1 MEWQNAVMY
10 FVGLALIC
18 LAIKK
23 KYEPALLQKLHKGQ
37 PFFYTGYS
45 PQKQPLQKLSP
56 PRAFIIPSM
65 LINARESAPISL
77 QISATSC

>member
-23 KYEPALLQKLHKGQ
+23 KYEPALQN
-37 PFFYTGYS
+37 S
-45 PQKQPLQKLSP
+45 
-56 PRAFIIPSM
+56 
-65 LINARESAPISL
+65 
-77 QISATSC
+77 

>member
-23 KYEPALLQKLHKGQ
+23 STSLRFRIHKGQ

-45 PQKQPLQKLSP
+45 PQKHPLQKLFS

>member
-1 MEWQNAVMY
+1 MEWQTAVMY

-23 KYEPALLQKLHKGQ
+23 KYEPALQELHKGQ
-37 PFFYTGYS
+37 PFLYRIFSTEAVSSQSLYHS
-45 PQKQPLQKLSP
+45 
-56 PRAFIIPSM
+56 FM

>member
-23 KYEPALLQKLHKGQ
+23 STSLHFRNFIKDS
-37 PFFYTGYS
+37 FFYTGYS
-45 PQKQPLQKLSP
+45 PQKQPLQKLFP